1 MTPVSSQSDKHC
13 PSYEL
18 QSDHNFWGSYHNRE
32 PLRPEN
38 SEHLPGTILTGTSFN
53 WRLIIPTKLA
63 LLHTGFGQP
72 SLAHSFH
79 QEECF
84 ETILLEIIKSGH
96 SNPCDTLDLL
106 LSYPLHAHLAL
117 AVMHLSDYAQPPHA
131 PTNFGKGCNYC
142 CGTGHLYALINEV
155 FMGTHF

>member
-18 QSDHNFWGSYHNRE
+18 QSYHKFWGSYHNRE
-32 PLRPEN
+32 PLRPKN

-63 LLHTGFGQP
+63 LLRTGFGQP

-106 LSYPLHAHLAL
+106 FLISFACTPCLGSNASFRLCA
-117 AVMHLSDYAQPPHA
+117 AAPCSDQ
-131 PTNFGKGCNYC
+131 FWERMQLFIVVVRDICM
-142 CGTGHLYALINEV
+142 L
-155 FMGTHF
+155 